1 MSRNILERLVDGKR
15 LPILFIVSGLSK
27 RYLYK
32 YPNWEQLLE
41 MAFRQYNPDIF
52 QLQKYKD
59 QLSRSG
65 ASPFETNIKL
75 ATIIENDFNAAFYDR
90 KIKIGKSKNPSWVKR
105 GISPFKMYLATYF
118 KHVNL
123 YHRKDLD
130 SELSKFKSLK
140 TKISAII
147 TTNYDLFLEKE
158 IFPEDYTVFVNQS
171 DLFGADSYNIAEI
184 YKIHGSATDAKSI
197 IITEKDYEKFNS
209 SRKLIIAK
217 MLTLFAESPII
228 FLGYSFTDENIQKI
242 IVDFLGCLS
251 PEQLSDIRDHFIFI
265 SYEKGQKDLV
275 EIQRTIITSV
285 GTEIPITEICTDNF
299 GLMYDILN
307 QITPGISPLKIR
319 ETKRIIKGIVDTSIT
334 SSQAESVIVGIDD
347 LTQIDLSSKPLAVAI
362 GYKES
367 ILSKFG
373 YGLFNDDLI
382 IEDILFDNK
391 HFNPD
396 SMCIDRFKSIHCN
409 RLLPVFKYV
418 KNSSSSVADNS
429 RLKAYIEQHNSIDKI
444 ISKNIEKT
452 LKNVPIFPDH
462 HSLIEAIKKV
472 DDINKKSGILLKNI
486 HSMSNVE
493 IRNACIDIFQ
503 IDRIGAM
510 KSTNFKRCVMYLDLM
525 ENYTIEKNQ

>member
-1 MSRNILERLVDGKR
+1 
-15 LPILFIVSGLSK
+15 
-27 RYLYK
+27 
-32 YPNWEQLLE
+32 
-41 MAFRQYNPDIF
+41 
-52 QLQKYKD
+52 
-59 QLSRSG
+59 
-65 ASPFETNIKL
+65 
-75 ATIIENDFNAAFYDR
+75 
-90 KIKIGKSKNPSWVKR
+90 
-105 GISPFKMYLATYF
+105 
-118 KHVNL
+118 
-123 YHRKDLD
+123 
-130 SELSKFKSLK
+130 
-140 TKISAII
+140 
-147 TTNYDLFLEKE
+147 
-158 IFPEDYTVFVNQS
+158 
-171 DLFGADSYNIAEI
+171 
-184 YKIHGSATDAKSI
+184 
-197 IITEKDYEKFNS
+197 
-209 SRKLIIAK
+209 
-217 MLTLFAESPII
+217 
-228 FLGYSFTDENIQKI
+228 
-242 IVDFLGCLS
+242 
-251 PEQLSDIRDHFIFI
+251 
-265 SYEKGQKDLV
+265 
-275 EIQRTIITSV
+275 
-285 GTEIPITEICTDNF
+285 
-299 GLMYDILN
+299 MYDILN

-409 RLLPVFKYV
+409 RLMPVFKYV